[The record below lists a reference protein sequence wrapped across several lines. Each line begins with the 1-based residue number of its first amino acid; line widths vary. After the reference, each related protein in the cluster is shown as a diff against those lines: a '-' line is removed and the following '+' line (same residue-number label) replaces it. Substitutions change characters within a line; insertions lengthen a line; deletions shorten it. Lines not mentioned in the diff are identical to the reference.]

1 MAAQILTLYVQRPI
15 VEKHSKYA
23 FYHPFAEAIASML
36 CDLPNKIVTSVFFNL
51 VLYFLTN
58 LRRTPGA
65 FFTFYLFS
73 FACLLTM
80 SMVFR
85 TIGAL
90 SKSLAQAMAPAAV
103 FILALVIY
111 TGFTIP
117 IHNMHPWFR
126 WINYLDPVAYA
137 FEALMI
143 NEFHHRQF
151 PCTTFVPTGPSYAN
165 VSPDER
171 VCSTVGAAAGANFV
185 DGDTYINTSF
195 SYYHAHLWRNLG
207 IIFALMVFTCGIYLL
222 ATEYISA
229 QRSKG
234 EVLLFRRGQ
243 VPAFN
248 SKNDEE
254 SNPPG
259 RPTAQ
264 AITEKHTRVNM
275 DLPPSIQRQ
284 TAIFHWDGVNYD
296 IKIKKEPR
304 RLLDEVDGWVKPGTL
319 TALMVS

>member
-1 MAAQILTLYVQRPI
+1 
-15 VEKHSKYA
+15 
-23 FYHPFAEAIASML
+23 
-36 CDLPNKIVTSVFFNL
+36 
-51 VLYFLTN
+51 
-58 LRRTPGA
+58 
-65 FFTFYLFS
+65 
-73 FACLLTM
+73 M

-90 SKSLAQAMAPAAV
+90 SKSLAQAMGPAAV
-103 FILALVIY
+103 LILALIIY

-117 IHNMHPWFR
+117 ISNMHPWFR

-151 PCTTFVPTGPSYAN
+151 PCTTFVPAGPSYAN
-165 VSPDER
+165 VNPEER
-171 VCSTVGAAAGANFV
+171 ICSTVGAAAGANFV
-185 DGDTYINTSF
+185 NGDAYINTSF

-207 IIFALMVFTCGIYLL
+207 IIIALMIFTCGIYLL

-243 VPAFN
+243 LPAFG
-248 SKNDEE
+248 SKDDEE
-254 SNPPG
+254 TNLPH

-264 AITEKHTRVNM
+264 AVAEKDIVVNS
-275 DLPPSIQRQ
+275 DLPPSIQKQ

-296 IKIKKEPR
+296 IKIKGEPR